1 MRGIAATMLASG
13 LARGLAEPAP
23 ADQIGL
29 HWEPRSFEEALVFE
43 LGLTALGLRDG
54 VDLRQRG
61 RDNRAEVRQGREA
74 RALIRQRGRDH
85 AARVDQRR
93 GGSRVLLQL
102 GRGSRATLGG
112 GSGVTM
118 LLGF

>member
-1 MRGIAATMLASG
+1 MKRIAATVVALVLALG
-13 LARGLAEPAP
+13 LAGPAA

-29 HWEPRSFEEALVFE
+29 HWEPRTFEEALVFE

-54 VDLRQRG
+54 VDLRQSG
-61 RDNRAEVRQGREA
+61 RDNRAEVRQGAGA
-74 RALIRQRGRDH
+74 RALVRQRGRGHD
-85 AARVDQRR
+85 ARLDQRS

-102 GRGSRATLGG
+102 GRGSRARLGG

-118 LLGF
+118 VLGF